1 MSNGKSRK
9 EANEKATQESKV
21 AISRKHFG
29 GESPIVISEI
39 TDNCLYTGFF
49 GVMDSARI
57 TSITQKILDLLAAS
71 ETEIV
76 IVDLS
81 NVDMVDS
88 SVALHLSKV
97 VATLKLVGA
106 TVIFCGISPTVA
118 QIMVTAGVELGTTPI
133 CRDLKAA
140 LSRVFA
146 LQGFKL
152 VPIETGN

>member
-1 MSNGKSRK
+1 MSNEKSKK
-9 EANEKATQESKV
+9 EANEKSTQESKV

-29 GESPIVISEI
+29 GDSPIVISEI

-57 TSITQKILDLLAAS
+57 TAITQKILDLLSVS
-71 ETEIV
+71 ETEVV

-88 SVALHLSKV
+88 AVALHLSKV

-118 QIMVTAGVELGTTPI
+118 QIMVTAGVELGTTPV
-133 CRDLKAA
+133 CRDLKTA
-140 LSRVFA
+140 LAQVFR
-146 LQGFKL
+146 LQGLKL
-152 VPIETGN
+152 VSVETGN